1 MDSTVPTRLR
11 EKAGAGSSHLVEHP
25 LVVISEPF
33 LRLVWVFGLDRLL
46 QRRIA
51 RCRKQV

>member
-1 MDSTVPTRLR
+1 MTPCAAYAQLLKSLCI
-11 EKAGAGSSHLVEHP
+11 
-25 LVVISEPF
+25 VVISEPF